1 MPNLT
6 AALLKY
12 LDQLIEF
19 CVNSVGK
26 LVIVFIILFLSKK
39 IFALIIINYKR
50 LAEKKGLD
58 PLLKSFLSSLIKTVY
73 NVAVFMIIIDI
84 IGVKAVSVATL
95 LGTAG
100 LAIGLAL
107 QGSLANLAGGILIL
121 FFRPFNQGDFIS
133 NNAGIEGS
141 VFKIKILY
149 TELITPDNKSI
160 IVPNSQLSNNAVI
173 NFSRNPERR
182 VDLVFSVSY
191 NTPIEKAI
199 GLMEEIASNH
209 PKILQDKEKR
219 IRLFK
224 QSASSLDFAFRV
236 WTKKEDYWDVYFDC
250 NEKIKKVFDLN
261 GVEIPYQKIDIY
273 NNVINPKQ

>member
-6 AALLKY
+6 ELLLKY
-12 LDQLIEF
+12 FDQLVEF
-19 CVNSVGK
+19 SINSIGK
-26 LVIVFIILFLSKK
+26 LVLVFIILFLSKK
-39 IFALIIINYKR
+39 VFSVIIINYKK

-58 PLLKSFLSSLIKTVY
+58 PLLKSFVSSLIKTVY

-121 FFRPFNQGDFIS
+121 SFRPFNQGDFIS

-141 VFKIKILY
+141 VFKIRILY
-149 TELITPDNKSI
+149 TELITPDNKSV
-160 IVPNSQLSNNAVI
+160 IVPNSQLSNNSVI
-173 NFSRNPERR
+173 NFSKNPERR

-191 NTPIEKAI
+191 NTPIDKVI
-199 GLMEEIASNH
+199 DLMTTIAEEH
-209 PKILQDKEKR
+209 PKILPDKEKR
-219 IRLFK
+219 IRLLK
-224 QSASSLDFAFRV
+224 HSASSLDFAFRV
-236 WTKKEDYWDVYFDC
+236 WTKKEDYWDVFFDC
-250 NEKIKKVFDLN
+250 NEKIKKAFDLN
-261 GVEIPYQKIDIY
+261 GIEIPYQKIDIY
-273 NNVINPKQ
+273 NNIVNPKQ